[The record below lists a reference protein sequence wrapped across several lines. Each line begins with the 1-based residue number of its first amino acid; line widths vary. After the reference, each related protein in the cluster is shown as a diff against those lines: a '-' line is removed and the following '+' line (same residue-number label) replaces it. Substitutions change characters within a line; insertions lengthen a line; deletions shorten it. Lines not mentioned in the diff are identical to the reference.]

1 VTFQDADGCAA
12 ARLVVGMSESVP
24 SAAFREAMAHFASG
38 VTIVAARR
46 SGGLIGFT
54 ATGFTSVSLSP
65 PLILVCVAKTA
76 SAYDGVVG
84 AELFGVSVLGEGQR
98 WIAERFA
105 TTGIDRFDGVS
116 VLQGAVASVPL
127 IDGALAHLE
136 CRPHAR
142 HDAGDHTL
150 LVGHVVSA
158 TTSATTTSE
167 RPLLHYARRFGAFAP
182 GGHAGP

>member
-1 VTFQDADGCAA
+1 VFVDAKRA
-12 ARLVVGMSESVP
+12 MSESIS
-24 SAAFREAMAHFASG
+24 SAAFREALAHFASG

-46 SGGLIGFT
+46 PTGPIGFT
-54 ATGFTSVSLSP
+54 ATGFTSVSLAP

-76 SAYDGVVG
+76 SAYEGVVG
-84 AELFGVSVLGEGQR
+84 AELFGVSVLGEGQHGL
-98 WIAERFA
+98 AERFA
-105 TTGIDRFDGVS
+105 TSGIDRFAGVS
-116 VLQGAVASVPL
+116 VLAGPVTSAPL

-150 LVGHVVSA
+150 LIGHVLSA
-158 TTSATTTSE
+158 STTLG
-167 RPLLHYARRFGAFAP
+167 RPLLHFARRFGAFAP

>member
-1 VTFQDADGCAA
+1 
-12 ARLVVGMSESVP
+12 MSDTIP
-24 SAAFREAMAHFASG
+24 SAAFREALAHFASG
-38 VTIVAARR
+38 VTIVAAR
-46 SGGLIGFT
+46 SPTGPTGFT

-65 PLILVCVAKTA
+65 PLILVCVGKTA

-105 TTGIDRFDGVS
+105 TTGIDRFAGVS
-116 VLQGAVASVPL
+116 ALEGPVASVPL

-136 CRPHAR
+136 CRAHAR

-150 LVGHVVSA
+150 LVGHVLSA
-158 TTSATTTSE
+158 STTLG

-182 GGHAGP
+182 GDHAGP